1 MACKTTKIPG
11 KKRVVEYAIACGD
24 AVPSSSDW
32 VRWAALRN
40 SEINI
45 SWDTTDATDSD
56 SIGSLRENLATFQ
69 TFSLT
74 GDGTARAEAHKPI
87 WKHYC
92 KPDATDGQPVLWVR
106 VTDPDLT
113 FTVFCILTTM
123 SKPAP
128 YDDLMTFSFEAS
140 ATASDYGLIV
150 EDTPDPDAPT
160 PNAVN
165 VYPETLT
172 MSVNDTER
180 LAAIV
185 SPVGAS
191 QSVVYET
198 DDSLVATV
206 TQNGVVT
213 AVGAGTAAITVKSSV
228 DTLITDTVAVTV
240 T

>member
-1 MACKTTKIPG
+1 
-11 KKRVVEYAIACGD
+11 
-24 AVPSSSDW
+24 
-32 VRWAALRN
+32 
-40 SEINI
+40 
-45 SWDTTDATDSD
+45 
-56 SIGSLRENLATFQ
+56 
-69 TFSLT
+69 
-74 GDGTARAEAHKPI
+74 
-87 WKHYC
+87 
-92 KPDATDGQPVLWVR
+92 
-106 VTDPDLT
+106 
-113 FTVFCILTTM
+113 M